1 MELAAVLDRRSGLA
15 GRILPV
21 LVEVHTSGEET
32 KQGVPLI
39 RGAHLPNHAIRG
51 LMTMPHGFDDP
62 EQACPYIRV
71 LRELRNAVIRE
82 GILGVEMRELSMG
95 MSDDFEVA
103 IEEGSTI
110 VCIGR
115 SIFGERPP
123 KAPAG
128 VSGDGTT

>member
-1 MELAAVLDRRSGLA
+1 MELAAVLGWRSGLA

-21 LVEVHTSGEET
+21 LVEVHMNGEET
-32 KQGVPLI
+32 KRGVPLI
-39 RGAHLPNHAIRG
+39 QGAHLPNHAIWG
-51 LMTMPHGFDDP
+51 LMIMPHGFDDP
-62 EQACPYIRV
+62 EQACSYMRV
-71 LRELRNAVIRE
+71 LREHQNAVIRE
-82 GILGVEMRELSMG
+82 SIPGVEIRELSIG

-103 IEEGSTI
+103 IEERSTI

-123 KAPAG
+123 KTLEG

>member
-32 KQGVPLI
+32 KRGVPLI
-39 RGAHLPNHAIRG
+39 RGTHLPNHAIRG

-62 EQACPYIRV
+62 EQTRPYIRV

-82 GILGVEMRELSMG
+82 GIPGVEMRELSMG

-103 IEEGSTI
+103 IQEGATI

-123 KAPAG
+123 NAPAG